1 MINILI
7 LSHCELTKE
16 LIKTAEVIAGK
27 QENLFYIDQD
37 IKNENLASLQE
48 KISEILVKIN
58 NEKGTLILTD
68 MLGGTPCN
76 ASVLLTKDFNIE
88 VLTGVNLPMI
98 LSAIFASRS
107 AQNAKELADK
117 VLSDG
122 KKSMVNAKQ
131 LLLERM
137 NK

>member
-48 KISEILVKIN
+48 KISEILDKIN

-76 ASVLLTKDFNIE
+76 ASVLLTKNYNIE

-98 LSAIFASRS
+98 LSSIFASRT
-107 AQNAKELADK
+107 AQSAKELADK
-117 VLSDG
+117 VLADG
-122 KKSMVNAKQ
+122 KKSIVNAKQ
-131 LLLERM
+131 LLLEKM
-137 NK
+137 K

>member
-37 IKNENLASLQE
+37 IKNENLASLQI
-48 KISEILVKIN
+48 KISDILQKIN
-58 NEKGTLILTD
+58 NEKGTLVLTD

-76 ASVLLTKDFNIE
+76 ASVLLTKKYNLE

-98 LSAIFASRS
+98 LSAVFAGRT
-107 AQNAKELADK
+107 AQTAKDLADK
-117 VLSDG
+117 VLADG
-122 KKSMVNAKQ
+122 KKSIVNAKQ

-137 NK
+137 K

>member
-16 LIKTAEVIAGK
+16 LVKTAEIIAGK

-48 KISEILVKIN
+48 KVSEILKKIN
-58 NEKGTLILTD
+58 NDKGTLILTD

-76 ASVLLTKDFNIE
+76 ASVLLTKNFNIE

-98 LSAIFASRS
+98 LSAIFTSRI
-107 AQNAKELADK
+107 AQSAKELADK
-117 VLSDG
+117 VLTDG
-122 KKSMVNAKQ
+122 KKSIVNAKQ

-137 NK
+137 K

>member
-1 MINILI
+1 MI

-37 IKNENLASLQE
+37 IKNENLASLQNR
-48 KISEILVKIN
+48 INEILQKIN

-76 ASVLLTKDFNIE
+76 AAMLLTKIYNIE
-88 VLTGVNLPMI
+88 IITGVNLPMI
-98 LSAIFASRS
+98 LSAIFTSKVS
-107 AQNAKELADK
+107 QTAKELAAK
-117 VLSDG
+117 VLVDG
-122 KKSMVNAKQ
+122 KKSIVDAKQ
-131 LLLERM
+131 LLLE
-137 NK
+137 KLK

>member
-1 MINILI
+1 MI

-37 IKNENLASLQE
+37 IKNENLISLQG
-48 KISEILVKIN
+48 KISEILKKIN
-58 NEKGTLILTD
+58 NDKGTLILTD

-76 ASVLLTKDFNIE
+76 ASVLLTKSFNIE

-98 LSAIFASRS
+98 LSAVLPARMKVKKASKR
-107 AQNAKELADK
+107 
-117 VLSDG
+117 
-122 KKSMVNAKQ
+122 
-131 LLLERM
+131 
-137 NK
+137 

>member
-1 MINILI
+1 MINIMI

-48 KISEILVKIN
+48 KISEILKKVN
-58 NEKGTLILTD
+58 NEQGTLILTD

-76 ASVLLTKDFNIE
+76 ASVLLTKSFNIE
-88 VLTGVNLPMI
+88 VLTGVNLPMF
-98 LSAIFASRS
+98 LSAIFTSKISQS
-107 AQNAKELADK
+107 AKDLADK
-117 VLSDG
+117 VLADG
-122 KKSMVNAKQ
+122 RKSIVNAKQ

-137 NK
+137 K

>member
-27 QENLFYIDQD
+27 QENLFYIDQN
-37 IKNENLASLQE
+37 IKNENLVSLQA
-48 KISEILVKIN
+48 KISEILDKIN
-58 NEKGTLILTD
+58 TEQGTLILTD

-76 ASVLLTKDFNIE
+76 ASVLLTKKYNVE

-98 LSAIFASRS
+98 LSAVFASR
-107 AQNAKELADK
+107 AVNTAKELADK
-117 VLSDG
+117 VLADG
-122 KKSMVNAKQ
+122 QKSIVNAKQ

-137 NK
+137 K

>member
-1 MINILI
+1 MINVLV

-16 LIKTAEVIAGK
+16 LIKTAEIIAGK

-58 NEKGTLILTD
+58 NDKGTLILTD

-107 AQNAKELADK
+107 VQNAKELADK
-117 VLSDG
+117 VLADG

>member
-37 IKNENLASLQE
+37 IKNENLVSLQA
-48 KISEILVKIN
+48 KISEILDKIN
-58 NEKGTLILTD
+58 TEQGTLVLTD

-76 ASVLLTKDFNIE
+76 ASVLLTKKYNLE

-98 LSAIFASRS
+98 LSAVFASR
-107 AQNAKELADK
+107 AVNTAKELADK
-117 VLSDG
+117 VLADG
-122 KKSMVNAKQ
+122 QKSIVNAKQ

-137 NK
+137 K

>member
-27 QENLFYIDQD
+27 QENLFYIEQD
-37 IKNENLASLQE
+37 IKNENLASLQNR
-48 KISEILVKIN
+48 INEILQKIN

-76 ASVLLTKDFNIE
+76 AAMLLTKIYNIE
-88 VLTGVNLPMI
+88 IITGVNLPMI
-98 LSAIFASRS
+98 LSAIFTSKVS
-107 AQNAKELADK
+107 QTAKELAAK
-117 VLSDG
+117 VLVDG
-122 KKSMVNAKQ
+122 KKSIVDAKQ
-131 LLLERM
+131 LLLE
-137 NK
+137 KLK

>member
-27 QENLFYIDQD
+27 QENLFYINQD
-37 IKNENLASLQE
+37 IKNENLASLQG
-48 KISEILVKIN
+48 KISEILKKIDS
-58 NEKGTLILTD
+58 EKGTLVLTD

-76 ASVLLTKDFNIE
+76 ASVLLTKNFNIE
-88 VLTGVNLPMI
+88 VLTGVNLPML
-98 LSAIFASRS
+98 LSAVFTSKT
-107 AQNAKELADK
+107 AQTAKELADK
-117 VLSDG
+117 VLADG
-122 KKSMVNAKQ
+122 KKSIVNAKQ

-137 NK
+137 K

>member
-48 KISEILVKIN
+48 KISEILKKIN
-58 NEKGTLILTD
+58 NDKGTLILTD

-76 ASVLLTKDFNIE
+76 ASVLLTKNFNIE

-98 LSAIFASRS
+98 LSAIFASKS
-107 AQNAKELADK
+107 VQTAKELADK
-117 VLSDG
+117 VLADG
-122 KKSMVNAKQ
+122 KKSIVNAKQ

-137 NK
+137 K

>member
-76 ASVLLTKDFNIE
+76 ASVLLTKSFNIE

-98 LSAIFASRS
+98 LSAIFASRFV
-107 AQNAKELADK
+107 QNAKELADK
-117 VLSDG
+117 VLADG
-122 KKSMVNAKQ
+122 KKSIVNAKQ
-131 LLLERM
+131 LLLEKM

>member
-1 MINILI
+1 MINVLI

-37 IKNENLASLQE
+37 IKNENLASLQK
-48 KISEILVKIN
+48 KIDEILKKIN

-76 ASVLLTKDFNIE
+76 ASVLLTKSYNIE

-98 LSAIFASRS
+98 LSAIFASRTV
-107 AQNAKELADK
+107 QNAKDLADK

-122 KKSMVNAKQ
+122 KKSIVNAKQ
-131 LLLERM
+131 LLLEKM
-137 NK
+137 K

>member
-48 KISEILVKIN
+48 KISEILDKIN

-76 ASVLLTKDFNIE
+76 ASVLLTKNYNIE

-98 LSAIFASRS
+98 LSSIFASRTTQS
-107 AQNAKELADK
+107 AKELADK
-117 VLSDG
+117 VLADG
-122 KKSMVNAKQ
+122 KKSIVNAKQ
-131 LLLERM
+131 LLLEKM
-137 NK
+137 K

>member
-1 MINILI
+1 MINVLI

-48 KISEILVKIN
+48 KISEILKKIN

-76 ASVLLTKDFNIE
+76 ASVLLTKNYNIE

-98 LSAIFASRS
+98 LSAIFASKTV
-107 AQNAKELADK
+107 QNAKDLADK

-122 KKSMVNAKQ
+122 KKSIVNAKQ

-137 NK
+137 K

>member
-1 MINILI
+1 MINIMI

-37 IKNENLASLQE
+37 IKNENLISLQG
-48 KISEILVKIN
+48 KISEILKKIN
-58 NEKGTLILTD
+58 NDKGTLILTD

-76 ASVLLTKDFNIE
+76 ASVLLTKSFNIE

-98 LSAIFASRS
+98 LSAVFASKTV
-107 AQNAKELADK
+107 NTAKELADK
-117 VLSDG
+117 VLTDG
-122 KKSMVNAKQ
+122 KKSIVNAKQ

-137 NK
+137 K

>member
-1 MINILI
+1 MINIMI

-37 IKNENLASLQE
+37 IKNENLISLQG
-48 KISEILVKIN
+48 KISEILKKIN
-58 NEKGTLILTD
+58 NDKGTLILTD

-76 ASVLLTKDFNIE
+76 ASVLLTKSFNIE

-98 LSAIFASRS
+98 LSAVFASKTV
-107 AQNAKELADK
+107 NTAKELADK
-117 VLSDG
+117 VLADG
-122 KKSMVNAKQ
+122 KKSIVNAKQ

-137 NK
+137 K

>member
-48 KISEILVKIN
+48 KISEILGKIN

-76 ASVLLTKDFNIE
+76 ASVLLTKHFNIE

-98 LSAIFASRS
+98 LSSIFASRT
-107 AQNAKELADK
+107 AQSAKELADK
-117 VLSDG
+117 VLADG
-122 KKSMVNAKQ
+122 KKSIVNAKQ
-131 LLLERM
+131 LLLEKM
-137 NK
+137 K